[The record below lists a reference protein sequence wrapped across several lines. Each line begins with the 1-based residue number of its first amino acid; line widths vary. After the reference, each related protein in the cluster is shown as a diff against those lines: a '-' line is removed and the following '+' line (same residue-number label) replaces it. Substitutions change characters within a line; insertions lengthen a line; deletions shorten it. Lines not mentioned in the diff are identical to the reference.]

1 MRAEPVTSDRPTW
14 AMYTCGRFGAV
25 LSAYRRRTKLS
36 QNQLGIRCGINPSYV
51 NRMES
56 GERNR
61 PTIEV
66 TQAFIAALRLDTRDA
81 DELLLAAGYAPS
93 FGDDRTIRQLA
104 VLLIDA
110 PEETAAM
117 LRAMVS
123 AAYRVVA
130 GGGKA

>member
-1 MRAEPVTSDRPTW
+1 MASDRPTW
-14 AMYTCGRFGAV
+14 ALYTCGRFGAV
-25 LSAYRRRTKLS
+25 LSAYRRRATLS

-66 TQAFIAALRLDTRDA
+66 TRAFIAALDLDTRDA

-93 FGDDRTIRQLA
+93 FSDDRTVRQLA
-104 VLLIDA
+104 VLLDEA
-110 PEETAAM
+110 PEETVAM
-117 LRAMVS
+117 LRSMIS
-123 AAYRVVA
+123 AGYRAIAA
-130 GGGKA
+130 GGGK